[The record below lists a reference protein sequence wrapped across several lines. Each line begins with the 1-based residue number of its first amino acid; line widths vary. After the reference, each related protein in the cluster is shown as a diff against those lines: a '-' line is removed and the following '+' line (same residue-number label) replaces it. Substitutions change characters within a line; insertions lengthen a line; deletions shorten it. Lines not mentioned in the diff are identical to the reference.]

1 MNSTSPKEKQP
12 SQFLKK
18 MRYWFK
24 RLLQLMQLKEDTDYE
39 ATIDNITKSV
49 TFQGMNLWILFFAI
63 IVASVGLNVNST
75 AVIIGAM
82 LISPLMGPINGLGLA
97 IGIFDEELMRKSLT
111 NLVIMVV
118 ISLLASTLYFFISP
132 LGDAQ
137 SELLARTNPTIY
149 DVFIGFFGGSAG
161 IVALSRKNQPMAV
174 ISGVAIATALM
185 PPLCT
190 AGYGLATFQFRYFFG
205 ALYLFFIN
213 SFFIALATFLFVR
226 YLGFPQT
233 KYVDKKRETTVKR
246 IITIFTIIVIIPSII
261 AAINMIRETAFQ
273 SQSKKFVTEIQDTP
287 YFENRQVFNVEREFS
302 RTEPSITMSIVGAP
316 LSSTDIT
323 ELQQSMRTDYGLK
336 NSKLI
341 IKQTGETIDIT
352 KQNEIIENML
362 DKKDQVIQL
371 QDSIIHSLRAKM
383 SSIEQSQTLSDQIAK
398 ELYVQHPTLVTFAID
413 DLSYFN
419 TQTGLHET
427 IPTVYFKWKDGAA
440 HPQTE
445 EAIIKWLKVRLD
457 VSEMRVIH

>member
-1 MNSTSPKEKQP
+1 MDSTSSKEKRP
-12 SQFLKK
+12 SQFMKK
-18 MRYWFK
+18 LRYWGK

-49 TFQGMNLWILFFAI
+49 TFQGINLWILFFAI

-111 NLVIMVV
+111 NFVIMVV
-118 ISLLASTLYFFISP
+118 ISLLASSLYFLISP
-132 LGDAQ
+132 LSDAQ

-161 IVALSRKNQPMAV
+161 IVALSRKNQPMTV

-213 SFFIALATFLFVR
+213 SFFISLSTFLFVR
-226 YLGFPQT
+226 FLGFPQT
-233 KYVDKKRETTVKR
+233 KYVDEKRATAVKR
-246 IITIFTIIVIIPSII
+246 IITIFTIIVIIPSLI

-273 SQSKKFVTEIQDTP
+273 TQAKKFVSEIQDTP
-287 YFENRQVFNVEREFS
+287 YFENRQVFNVDRQFS
-302 RTEPSITMSIVGAP
+302 RTEPVITMSVVGVP

-323 ELQQSMRTDYGLK
+323 EMQQTMRTTYGLK
-336 NSKLI
+336 NAKLL

-371 QDSIIHSLRAKM
+371 QDSVIQSLRNKV
-383 SSIEQSQTLSDQIAK
+383 SHIEQSQVLSAQIAK
-398 ELYVQHPTLVTFAID
+398 ELHVQHPDLTTFALD
-413 DLSYFN
+413 EMSFYN
-419 TQTGLHET
+419 PQTDQYEK
-427 IPTVYFKWKDGAA
+427 IPTVYFKWKDGAV
-440 HPQTE
+440 HPQAE
-445 EAIIKWLKVRLD
+445 EAIVKWLKVRLEVD
-457 VSEMRVIH
+457 EMKVIH

>member
-1 MNSTSPKEKQP
+1 M
-12 SQFLKK
+12 KK
-18 MRYWFK
+18 LRYWGK

-49 TFQGMNLWILFFAI
+49 TFQGINLWILFFAI

-111 NLVIMVV
+111 NFVIMVV
-118 ISLLASTLYFFISP
+118 ISLLASSLYFLISP
-132 LGDAQ
+132 LSDAQ

-161 IVALSRKNQPMAV
+161 IVALSRKNQPMTV

-213 SFFIALATFLFVR
+213 SFFISLSTFLFVR
-226 YLGFPQT
+226 FLGFPQT
-233 KYVDKKRETTVKR
+233 KYVDEKRATAVKR
-246 IITIFTIIVIIPSII
+246 IITIFTIIVIIPSLI

-273 SQSKKFVTEIQDTP
+273 TQAKKFVSEIQDTP
-287 YFENRQVFNVEREFS
+287 YFENRQVFNVDRQFS
-302 RTEPSITMSIVGAP
+302 RTEPVITMSVVGVP

-323 ELQQSMRTDYGLK
+323 EMQQTMRTTYGLK
-336 NSKLI
+336 NAKLL

-371 QDSIIHSLRAKM
+371 QDSVIQSLRNKV
-383 SSIEQSQTLSDQIAK
+383 SHIEQSQVLSAQIAK
-398 ELYVQHPTLVTFAID
+398 ELHVQHPDLTTFALD
-413 DLSYFN
+413 EMSFYN
-419 TQTGLHET
+419 PQTDQYEK
-427 IPTVYFKWKDGAA
+427 IPTVYFKWKDGAV
-440 HPQTE
+440 HPQAE
-445 EAIIKWLKVRLD
+445 EAIVKWLKVRLEVD
-457 VSEMRVIH
+457 EMKVIH